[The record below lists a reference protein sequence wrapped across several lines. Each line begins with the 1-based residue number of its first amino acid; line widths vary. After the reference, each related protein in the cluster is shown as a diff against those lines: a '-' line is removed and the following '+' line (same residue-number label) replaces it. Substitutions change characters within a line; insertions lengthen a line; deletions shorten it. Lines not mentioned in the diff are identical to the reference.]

1 MIERMSIGTAPWGE
15 DCAMLGRHDYRARAE
30 RETAAYLSQLRR
42 MFGPEPPGC
51 ALVARWCEHD
61 FGSYLDCEA
70 WFDPHYT
77 LAVKYAVDCE
87 SKQPELWD
95 SEAREELEIKDADAT
110 DANI

>member
-1 MIERMSIGTAPWGE
+1 MIDRVSIGTAPYGE
-15 DCAMLGRHDYRARAE
+15 DCAMLGRRDYPE
-30 RETAAYLSQLRR
+30 RSVIETKAYLSQLRR

-51 ALVARWCEHD
+51 ALVTRWCEHD
-61 FGSYLDCEA
+61 FGWYLDCEV
-70 WFDPHYT
+70 WFDPRCPK
-77 LAVKYAVDCE
+77 AVRYAVDCE